1 MDAADAVA
9 IAVVVPAD
17 GGAYDHAQPRLRPS
31 ACHGLLLAA
40 SLQRCELLLDPMCG
54 VGSIPAEALRR
65 FGASF
70 VLGGDSCAHAVKDAA
85 RCVRTSGLD
94 TAHWDVRQLPLRSGV
109 ADRLVV
115 DMPWGNRGKGTL
127 NQATLH
133 AALVEIGRVLTEGG
147 TAVLLLL
154 RAAAARIS
162 RLDCRPLRLLDVHL
176 SKVGIGE
183 VLIVRPHT
191 AKYLPLE
198 TLRAYYAK
206 EPLTVLWET
215 CEWLAVL
222 KPSSSVGVLHGSRS
236 LANSIIGL
244 QCERQRARQQHEMG
258 HEAVAFGP
266 AAMPKDTTPEAPAAV
281 PQPACTACIRSQ
293 PALVAE
299 PATELATCAL
309 AEGAPPDETD
319 ETDGRAEEAPPDE
332 TDETDGHAEEAPPDE
347 TDETDGRAEEA
358 PPDETDETDG
368 RAEEAPPWSVGY
380 DGDARVGGAWL
391 VAKTPR
397 AALALLLQPS
407 MVQLEWRAV
416 FRGAP
421 AVGTMELW
429 GLTAVQLVRTGRSVR
444 FVQMTE
450 ASFRTSGPEMSVWR
464 SAAAA
469 AGHPVIGDSAD
480 CCDPHSKSACLW
492 VCDVH
497 IERSADSSSGVSVP
511 GALPPARFDRL
522 FEREEQVADQ
532 AARGV
537 LKPEYLRSLLK
548 LRPCTRHP
556 RGGRHPA
563 ARGVVH
569 AEAESKAAEN
579 AAGALWNIAGDNR
592 TNQDAIREA
601 GAIPPLVALL
611 HAGAESK
618 AAKNAAGALGNLAIN
633 PTSLDAIREAGAISP
648 LVALLHAGAESK
660 AAKIAAG
667 ALRNIAGDNRTNQD
681 AIREAGAIPPL
692 VALLHAGAESKAA
705 KNAADALWILARDN
719 RTNQDG
725 IREAGAIPPLSVGLN
740 VPLPADF
747 TCPITYDKMKDPV
760 VASDGHSYER
770 SAIEEILRGPH
781 PLSPLTR
788 ATLGT
793 TLVPNLNLRRRIED
807 HEAELDR
814 MAEQMAA
821 RLATAVAEAES
832 AANVKEAAAKAK
844 EAAAEAKEAAANAKE
859 AAASAEIEALRKQ
872 LADAKK
878 RVRTED
884 DHTEEPWEEQDP
896 PAPKRRAPSSRRSTG
911 SGAGGSA

>member
-9 IAVVVPAD
+9 IAVVVPGGFGGFFQRQLRGCDHILAGAQQGEAAVDILLISNGDTIEWLRTADDAPPVVAVMAVVAWSESASSEHDLAAKVEGSKSWDTALRLFRQWREPGFGAEEAPSFRVTALRDKALAQPRVNDVASAVAGGIHRRWGWPVSMTNYALEVCALWLGRGVALAGLPLTPGWHACERTSKGCFFPAECRLTQTAD

-40 SLQRCELLLDPMCG
+40 SVQRSELLLDPMCG

-176 SKVGIGE
+176 VSVGGWPVAIARLQKASAAHAAAQDDTKAAGDATPDASTQQLSPAPSLPPPPEQPLALPQPLVPPLCSASTSVSRCCGAVRVSEGHVAYPLGELLVAALPSLVRSISNARRIVSHRRVCLESHPGRRLHWQSKVGIGE
-183 VLIVRPHT
+183 VLIVQPHT

-281 PQPACTACIRSQ
+281 PQPAF
-293 PALVAE
+293 VAE

-309 AEGAPPDETD
+309 AE
-319 ETDGRAEEAPPDE
+319 EAPPDE
-332 TDETDGHAEEAPPDE
+332 TDETNRRAEEAPPDE

-407 MVQLEWRAV
+407 MAQLEWRAV

-421 AVGTMELW
+421 AVGTMESW

-548 LRPCTRHP
+548 LRPCT
-556 RGGRHPA
+556 
-563 ARGVVH
+563 
-569 AEAESKAAEN
+569 
-579 AAGALWNIAGDNR
+579 
-592 TNQDAIREA
+592 
-601 GAIPPLVALL
+601 
-611 HAGAESK
+611 
-618 AAKNAAGALGNLAIN
+618 
-633 PTSLDAIREAGAISP
+633 
-648 LVALLHAGAESK
+648 
-660 AAKIAAG
+660 
-667 ALRNIAGDNRTNQD
+667 
-681 AIREAGAIPPL
+681 
-692 VALLHAGAESKAA
+692 
-705 KNAADALWILARDN
+705 
-719 RTNQDG
+719 
-725 IREAGAIPPLSVGLN
+725 
-740 VPLPADF
+740 
-747 TCPITYDKMKDPV
+747 
-760 VASDGHSYER
+760 
-770 SAIEEILRGPH
+770 
-781 PLSPLTR
+781 
-788 ATLGT
+788 
-793 TLVPNLNLRRRIED
+793 
-807 HEAELDR
+807 
-814 MAEQMAA
+814 
-821 RLATAVAEAES
+821 
-832 AANVKEAAAKAK
+832 
-844 EAAAEAKEAAANAKE
+844 
-859 AAASAEIEALRKQ
+859 
-872 LADAKK
+872 
-878 RVRTED
+878 
-884 DHTEEPWEEQDP
+884 
-896 PAPKRRAPSSRRSTG
+896 
-911 SGAGGSA
+911 

>member
-1 MDAADAVA
+1 MHPDQQLVQLLAVVA
-9 IAVVVPAD
+9 I
-17 GGAYDHAQPRLRPS
+17 
-31 ACHGLLLAA
+31 
-40 SLQRCELLLDPMCG
+40 
-54 VGSIPAEALRR
+54 
-65 FGASF
+65 F
-70 VLGGDSCAHAVKDAA
+70 
-85 RCVRTSGLD
+85 
-94 TAHWDVRQLPLRSGV
+94 
-109 ADRLVV
+109 
-115 DMPWGNRGKGTL
+115 
-127 NQATLH
+127 
-133 AALVEIGRVLTEGG
+133 LTF
-147 TAVLLLL
+147 
-154 RAAAARIS
+154 
-162 RLDCRPLRLLDVHL
+162 
-176 SKVGIGE
+176 GIGE

-319 ETDGRAEEAPPDE
+319 ETDGRAEEAPP
-332 TDETDGHAEEAPPDE
+332 
-347 TDETDGRAEEA
+347 
-358 PPDETDETDG
+358 
-368 RAEEAPPWSVGY
+368 WSVGY

-497 IERSADSSSGVSVP
+497 IERSDSSSGVSVP

-548 LRPCTRHP
+548 LRPCT
-556 RGGRHPA
+556 
-563 ARGVVH
+563 
-569 AEAESKAAEN
+569 
-579 AAGALWNIAGDNR
+579 
-592 TNQDAIREA
+592 
-601 GAIPPLVALL
+601 
-611 HAGAESK
+611 
-618 AAKNAAGALGNLAIN
+618 
-633 PTSLDAIREAGAISP
+633 
-648 LVALLHAGAESK
+648 
-660 AAKIAAG
+660 
-667 ALRNIAGDNRTNQD
+667 
-681 AIREAGAIPPL
+681 
-692 VALLHAGAESKAA
+692 
-705 KNAADALWILARDN
+705 
-719 RTNQDG
+719 
-725 IREAGAIPPLSVGLN
+725 
-740 VPLPADF
+740 
-747 TCPITYDKMKDPV
+747 
-760 VASDGHSYER
+760 
-770 SAIEEILRGPH
+770 
-781 PLSPLTR
+781 
-788 ATLGT
+788 
-793 TLVPNLNLRRRIED
+793 
-807 HEAELDR
+807 
-814 MAEQMAA
+814 
-821 RLATAVAEAES
+821 
-832 AANVKEAAAKAK
+832 
-844 EAAAEAKEAAANAKE
+844 
-859 AAASAEIEALRKQ
+859 
-872 LADAKK
+872 
-878 RVRTED
+878 
-884 DHTEEPWEEQDP
+884 
-896 PAPKRRAPSSRRSTG
+896 
-911 SGAGGSA
+911 

>member
-1 MDAADAVA
+1 VA
-9 IAVVVPAD
+9 YPL
-17 GGAYDHAQPRLRPS
+17 G
-31 ACHGLLLAA
+31 
-40 SLQRCELLLDPMCG
+40 ELL
-54 VGSIPAEALRR
+54 V
-65 FGASF
+65 
-70 VLGGDSCAHAVKDAA
+70 
-85 RCVRTSGLD
+85 
-94 TAHWDVRQLPLRSGV
+94 
-109 ADRLVV
+109 
-115 DMPWGNRGKGTL
+115 
-127 NQATLH
+127 
-133 AALVEIGRVLTEGG
+133 AALPSLVRSISNARRIVSHRRVCLESHPGR
-147 TAVLLLL
+147 
-154 RAAAARIS
+154 
-162 RLDCRPLRLLDVHL
+162 RLHWQ

-258 HEAVAFGP
+258 HEAVAFVP

-281 PQPACTACIRSQ
+281 PQPAF
-293 PALVAE
+293 VAE

-309 AEGAPPDETD
+309 AEEAPPDETD

-332 TDETDGHAEEAPPDE
+332 TDETDERAEEAPPDE
-347 TDETDGRAEEA
+347 TDETDGCAEEA

-407 MVQLEWRAV
+407 MAQLEWRAV

-421 AVGTMELW
+421 AVGTMESW
-429 GLTAVQLVRTGRSVR
+429 GLTAVRLVRTGRSVR

-548 LRPCTRHP
+548 LRPCT
-556 RGGRHPA
+556 
-563 ARGVVH
+563 
-569 AEAESKAAEN
+569 
-579 AAGALWNIAGDNR
+579 
-592 TNQDAIREA
+592 
-601 GAIPPLVALL
+601 
-611 HAGAESK
+611 
-618 AAKNAAGALGNLAIN
+618 
-633 PTSLDAIREAGAISP
+633 
-648 LVALLHAGAESK
+648 
-660 AAKIAAG
+660 
-667 ALRNIAGDNRTNQD
+667 
-681 AIREAGAIPPL
+681 
-692 VALLHAGAESKAA
+692 
-705 KNAADALWILARDN
+705 
-719 RTNQDG
+719 
-725 IREAGAIPPLSVGLN
+725 
-740 VPLPADF
+740 
-747 TCPITYDKMKDPV
+747 
-760 VASDGHSYER
+760 
-770 SAIEEILRGPH
+770 
-781 PLSPLTR
+781 
-788 ATLGT
+788 
-793 TLVPNLNLRRRIED
+793 
-807 HEAELDR
+807 
-814 MAEQMAA
+814 
-821 RLATAVAEAES
+821 
-832 AANVKEAAAKAK
+832 
-844 EAAAEAKEAAANAKE
+844 
-859 AAASAEIEALRKQ
+859 
-872 LADAKK
+872 
-878 RVRTED
+878 
-884 DHTEEPWEEQDP
+884 
-896 PAPKRRAPSSRRSTG
+896 
-911 SGAGGSA
+911 